1 MVGVVVTYDIDTTYA
16 VINKIHQSYI
26 VKQMYKIRP
35 TYANLHG
42 SWHFRTYYK
51 KTKVPRNKRLRR
63 PLPTLQH
70 YILNITVAHK
80 IRNIGSLTLLNLLPL
95 FSLRQAATGSK
106 SISTLYRQL
115 PCTPY
120 PPCSIQ
126 VSLPAVGRKC

>member
-80 IRNIGSLTLLNLLPL
+80 IRNIGSLTLLNLLPY
-95 FSLRQAATGSK
+95 SRSDRQQQEVS
-106 SISTLYRQL
+106 QL
-115 PCTPY
+115 AHCTVNYPVHPIHPVY
-120 PPCSIQ
+120 PPHT
-126 VSLPAVGRKC
+126 VSLQHYL